1 MTRIFWLP
9 NASIEKDELL
19 QYIEAYSV
27 IAALGL
33 DEQIDRQVA
42 QLATFP
48 FLGRK
53 GRIANSFELV
63 ISRTPYI
70 VAYQIIGGDIQIL
83 HIFHERR
90 NWPPAH

>member
-1 MTRIFWLP
+1 LFE
-9 NASIEKDELL
+9 ASFEKDELL
-19 QYIEAYSV
+19 HYIEAYSV
-27 IAALGL
+27 LAALGL
-33 DEQIDRQVA
+33 DEQICRQVA

-70 VAYQIIGGDIQIL
+70 VAYRIVDGDIQIL
-83 HIFHERR
+83 HIYHERR
-90 NWPPAH
+90 AWPPEH